1 MQRIRDLKINFR
13 CVVEHENIDD
23 INENIDT
30 ALAIR
35 EQGGNFHEVSIRPPR
50 RSNPQNDHFH
60 SMIRDIAR
68 NTGDSVE
75 AIKFW
80 VKAEFLGLEEFV
92 FAGKQ
97 VDRPRSTSELTEY
110 EMSELIQR
118 TEVLHAE
125 FGRRKG

>member
-50 RSNPQNDHFH
+50 RSNPQNDYFH

-97 VDRPRSTSELTEY
+97 VKRPRSTSELTEY

-118 TEVLHAE
+118 TEVIHAE
-125 FGRRKG
+125 FG